1 MNSDYLPPETPSQIQ
16 MLGIQINFEKYRVFY
31 WNTLTNEQKKAL
43 LKHSNSKD
51 NSFPKLKTEEMFN
64 LVNKESGGIEVS
76 IAKAAKQL
84 KLITTSDLNEILMD
98 LGYGAK
104 SNELYKSQTFNPD
117 LPFWN
122 ATKGKL
128 YFKGKKA
135 CSLQLRENYSNTQQV
150 LEAFQK
156 EGWPNEIHQP
166 FEDFHSKAKDVVK
179 YLNQICNGI
188 KFYSHQK
195 GKFLS
200 WKTN

>member
-1 MNSDYLPPETPSQIQ
+1 M
-16 MLGIQINFEKYRVFY
+16 NFERYRVSY
-31 WNTLTNEQKKAL
+31 WNSLTKEQKKEL
-43 LKHSNSKD
+43 FKHCKAQYD
-51 NSFPKLKTEEMFN
+51 PKEDSLPNLKTEQMFS
-64 LVNKESGGIEVS
+64 LVNKESGGIEVA
-76 IAKAAKQL
+76 IAKVARTL
-84 KLITTSDLNEILMD
+84 KFITTSDLEEILED
-98 LGYGAK
+98 LGYYAMPK
-104 SNELYKSQTFNPD
+104 VPPIKQTSKPD

-122 ATKGKL
+122 AAEGKL
-128 YFKGKKA
+128 YFKGKEV

-156 EGWPNEIHQP
+156 QGWPNEIHQP

-179 YLNQICNGI
+179 YLNQKSIGI

>member
-1 MNSDYLPPETPSQIQ
+1 MNSDYLPPETASQIQ
-16 MLGIQINFEKYRVFY
+16 NLGIQINFEKHRVFY
-31 WNTLTNEQKKAL
+31 WKTLTNEQKKAL
-43 LKHSNSKD
+43 LKHSNSKND
-51 NSFPKLKTEEMFN
+51 SFPKLKTEEMFH

-76 IAKAAKQL
+76 IAKAANQL
-84 KLITTSDLNEILMD
+84 KLITTSQLNEILMD
-98 LGYGAK
+98 LGYGAM
-104 SNELYKSQTFNPD
+104 SNKLYKSQTSNPD

-122 ATKGKL
+122 ATEGKL
-128 YFKGKKA
+128 YFKGKEV

-156 EGWPNEIHQP
+156 QGWPNEIHQP

-179 YLNQICNGI
+179 YLNQKSIGI